1 MARVTVWVPD
11 ALDRAR
17 RAHLGHVR
25 LSSLVQDAIR
35 ERLDCEHQQL
45 ACAVC
50 DLPVD
55 RSALLSGAVV
65 GFYRDSL
72 AALEP
77 LVARVGTAEG
87 AARVLKATARRWDLP
102 GVEMIG
108 LPRPSRSQLEEAG
121 ATKYERHA
129 GRSRRILPPG

>member
-17 RAHLGHVR
+17 RAHLGHLR

-35 ERLDCEHQQL
+35 ARLGCEHLQL

-50 DLPVD
+50 GEPVD
-55 RSALLSGAVV
+55 RGGLLSGAVV
-65 GFYRDSL
+65 DFYRD
-72 AALEP
+72 AIGALGQ

-87 AARVLKATARRWDLP
+87 AARILQATARRWDLP
-102 GVEMIG
+102 GVESIP
-108 LPRPSRSQLEEAG
+108 LPRPSRSQLESAG
-121 ATKYERHA
+121 ATKYDRHA
-129 GRSRRILPPG
+129 GRARRVLPPG